1 MGAGHGSSQAMASRQ
16 MFHWWIWSVERTSF
30 PFLAEENLQTGQ
42 THQCCDIVPEEGA
55 IPKSK
60 ASSAAVLW
68 RRHGR
73 AQGASGAAVQ
83 PNPPF
88 RCLSMGSNDVRSP
101 LSGEGAIAPKSRH
114 STWSKSWMHNKD
126 VVSVIVG

>member
-1 MGAGHGSSQAMASRQ
+1 MGSRQ
-16 MFHWWIWSVERTSF
+16 MSHWCSWSVARTSSS
-30 PFLAEENLQTGQ
+30 FLAEENLQAGQ

-60 ASSAAVLW
+60 PPSAAVLW
-68 RRHGR
+68 RRHRR

-88 RCLSMGSNDVRSP
+88 RSLSMGSNDVGSP
-101 LSGEGAIAPKSRH
+101 LSGEGAVAPKSRR

-126 VVSVIVG
+126 VVSVIVR